1 VSRTHQ
7 LPTRQRLVVAG
18 AALAA
23 TAVLGACGSSGSYG
37 SKPAAGVTTTAA
49 AAGGAYGADP
59 TTVAPATTTT
69 ATAAAGSGATVAL
82 GGTAKVPVLV
92 DAQGFTLYLFTK
104 DTGTTSN
111 CSGGCA
117 TAWPPTLSTGA
128 PVAGNGLDATLL
140 GTTKRAD
147 GATQVTYNGHP
158 LYRFAADK
166 APGDSKGQG
175 SGGFWYMVSAAGD
188 KVEG

>member
-1 VSRTHQ
+1 MSRTHQ
-7 LPTRQRLVVAG
+7 LPARHRLVLAS

-23 TAVLGACGSSGSYG
+23 TAVLAACGSSSSYG
-37 SKPAAGVTTTAA
+37 SKPTAGVTTTAA
-49 AAGGAYGADP
+49 AGGAYGGDP
-59 TTVAPATTTT
+59 TTVAPTATTTT
-69 ATAAAGSGATVAL
+69 VAAAGAGATVAL

-104 DTGTTSN
+104 DAGTTSN

-117 TAWPPTLSTGA
+117 TAWPPTMASGA
-128 PVAGNGLDATLL
+128 PTVGKGLDATLL

-147 GATQVTYNGHP
+147 GGTQVTYNGHP

-166 APGDSKGQG
+166 APGESKGQG
-175 SGGFWYMVSAAGD
+175 SGGFWYMVSATGD
-188 KVEG
+188 KVDS